1 MGLDLE
7 TAAASP
13 AIGGNGNGVGNA
25 NLILPNSAPCYGT
38 GCPNYTS
45 MMTPNQLD
53 FTSMTVTPGS
63 SAPSRPLGP
72 YPVSQEAAELTAELT
87 GNWEA
92 DVF

>member
-1 MGLDLE
+1 
-7 TAAASP
+7 
-13 AIGGNGNGVGNA
+13 
-25 NLILPNSAPCYGT
+25 
-38 GCPNYTS
+38 
-45 MMTPNQLD
+45 MMTSNQLD

-92 DVF
+92 DVFLGLLRLEDKAEDNMEGAVRAQEIDAKT